1 MGEEGRREE
10 KGRGRGRGQWGL
22 GLEAGEEA
30 REGGDS
36 GMRKNRL
43 TGERW
48 AGECWGP
55 GFKS

>member
-43 TGERW
+43 TGE
-48 AGECWGP
+48 G
-55 GFKS
+55 